1 MSTQGSPRHTHQ
13 LHHYPPPLPTAQ
25 PLPKGIIL
33 NSPLHSHPARFPCL
47 ETRVGSLSSAISDDL
62 DPKGLESRVFFL
74 MLIQTTDV
82 PITLSSQ
89 TSLCSI
95 YSVFSQLFLRGS
107 GTSDSAMP
115 CLSLAWLSSTQVS
128 TDLTLSCLE
137 ST

>member
-1 MSTQGSPRHTHQ
+1 MSARGSPRHTHQ
-13 LHHYPPPLPTAQ
+13 LHRYPPPLPTAQ
-25 PLPKGIIL
+25 PLPKGTIL
-33 NSPLHSHPARFPCL
+33 HSPLHSHPARFPCL

-62 DPKGLESRVFFL
+62 HPKGLESRVFFL

-89 TSLCSI
+89 TSLCSV
-95 YSVFSQLFLRGS
+95 YSVCSQLFLRG
-107 GTSDSAMP
+107 GTSDSATP

-128 TDLTLSCLE
+128 TELTPSCRE